1 MTVLF
6 LNRNLL
12 LGLYKGDNGHLT
24 PKSEKSNSTLL
35 VKYNINIIYILFV
48 LNMTSRNKFPV
59 STMLLWSIR
68 QKYSQN

>member
-35 VKYNINIIYILFV
+35 VKYNINIIFV
-48 LNMTSRNKFPV
+48 EEIGYNFTV
-59 STMLLWSIR
+59 
-68 QKYSQN
+68 